1 MTGRLWLGV
10 DLGTQGV
17 RVIAV
22 DDDGQLAGSGS
33 AALTGTRDG
42 ARHQQNPE
50 HWWDAV
56 IAAAGT
62 ALTGIDVDAVA
73 GLAVDATSGTVL
85 LADRAGHPLTQAL
98 MYDDA
103 RATDEARL
111 VNEVGAPVWE
121 ALGYLRMPPTW
132 ALPKLIWLLREHPE
146 LATGNV
152 RLCHQADLITTRLVG
167 HPVATDTSHALKS
180 GYHLVQ
186 DRWPVEV
193 FDRLGV
199 PERTLPEVVRPGTI
213 LGGVGAEAASVTGIP
228 AGTPVVAGMT
238 DGCAAQLGAGA
249 LEIGSWNS
257 VLGTTLV
264 LKGVSAELIRDP
276 AGVLYCHRGP
286 GGTWLPGGA
295 SSSGAGVIAHRFA
308 NDDLDELTARAAQSP
323 IGPLAYPLATKGERF
338 PFRAPDAEP
347 FVLGDVSSD
356 AALFGAL
363 LLGVAC
369 VERLCLDYLDLLGAP
384 TGGPLSFTGGATA
397 NRYWSQLRVDL
408 LGRPVRLLTNPQPAL
423 GMAVLASTRAGRSAV
438 QAAGAMVR
446 VDTELTPDPA
456 RAPVLLARYND
467 FLDALTARG
476 WLDDTTAAHART
488 RAQQ

>member
-1 MTGRLWLGV
+1 MTDRIWLGV
-10 DLGTQGV
+10 DVGTQSV

-22 DDDGQLAGSGS
+22 DDDGRLAGSG
-33 AALTGTRDG
+33 AATLTGAREG

-50 HWWDAV
+50 HWWNAMV
-56 IAAAGT
+56 VAAG
-62 ALTGIDVDAVA
+62 AAMAGVDVGAVS

-85 LADRAGHPLTQAL
+85 LADPAGHPRSCAL

-103 RATDEARL
+103 RATEEARL

-121 ALGYLRMPPTW
+121 ALGYRRMPPSW

-146 LATGNV
+146 LATENV

-167 HPVATDTSHALKS
+167 HQVATDSSHALKS
-180 GYHLVQ
+180 GYHLVE

-199 PERTLPEVVRPGTI
+199 PEHMLPAVVRPGTV
-213 LGGVGAEAASVTGIP
+213 LGTVGAEAASVTRIP
-228 AGTPVVAGMT
+228 ADTPVVAGMT

-264 LKGVSAELIRDP
+264 LKGVSDELIRDP
-276 AGVLYCHRGP
+276 AGVVYCHRGP

-295 SSSGAGVIAHRFA
+295 SSSGAGVISHRFA
-308 NDDLDELTARAAQSP
+308 NTDLDELTARTAELP
-323 IGPLAYPLATKGERF
+323 IGPIAYPLVASGERF
-338 PFRAPDAEP
+338 PFRAPDAKA
-347 FVLGDVSSD
+347 FVLGEVTSD
-356 AALFGAL
+356 AAMFGAL

-369 VERLCLDYLDLLGAP
+369 VERLCVDYLDLLGAP
-384 TGGPLSFTGGATA
+384 TEGPLSFTGGGAR

-408 LGRPVRLLTNPQPAL
+408 LGRPARMLTLPEPAL
-423 GMAVLASTRAGRSAV
+423 GMAVLASTTAGRSPV
-438 QAAGAMVR
+438 EAASAMVR
-446 VDTELTPDPA
+446 VDTEVMPDPT
-456 RAPVLLARYND
+456 RAPALLHRYND
-467 FLDALTARG
+467 FLDSLTARG
-476 WLDDTTAAHART
+476 WLDDTAAAYART
-488 RAQQ
+488 RGQQ